1 MKNDKLGKSIENNN
15 FVDYK
20 EEEEERNSNKFNEST
35 DFVFNEDG
43 TCGEDEKNHQ
53 KR

>member
-1 MKNDKLGKSIENNN
+1 MKNDKLGNSIENNHY
-15 FVDYK
+15 VDYK
-20 EEEEERNSNKFNEST
+20 EEEEPNSNKFNEST

-43 TCGEDEKNHQ
+43 TYGEDEKKHQ